1 MKFVKKR
8 IAAIMA
14 AAAFALGIVCGSLF
28 SNYIPIKPVEIK
40 KYNSSAE
47 NSKKISESS
56 AGSMKESSA
65 EEKNENT
72 VQTSE
77 LGDEEIEKKAKE
89 ILLSMTLDEKI
100 YQMMFVTPESITGV
114 GTCIQAGN
122 ATKEALGKYPVGG
135 IIYFKDNVIDKAQL
149 TKMIENTQSYS
160 KIPLFIGVDEEGG
173 SVRRLG
179 EAKELNMTEI
189 GDMSK
194 IGESGDTSESYNAAK
209 TIAGEISSFG
219 FNVDFAPVCDVL
231 LNSENTVVK
240 KRSFGGDTDIVSKMA
255 LSFVLGLQDNGVSAC
270 LKHFP
275 GHGATSGDTHDGYSV
290 NKSSSEDV
298 LEKEVKA
305 FESGINHGC
314 DFVMMGHISVPSLTE
329 SDIPC
334 SLSEKIVT
342 RLLKEELGFNGIAIT
357 DAMNMGA
364 VSDNYSCAQSVVEA
378 VKAGIDMI
386 LMPTD
391 VSQAFEAVK
400 QQVGDG
406 IDEKQIDESVLRILK
421 TKIRR
426 NIINI

>member
-1 MKFVKKR
+1 
-8 IAAIMA
+8 MA

-28 SNYIPIKPVEIK
+28 SNYIPIKPVDIK
-40 KYNSSAE
+40 KHNLLPENGMKNSGSDNDAKE
-47 NSKKISESS
+47 N
-56 AGSMKESSA
+56 AGED
-65 EEKNENT
+65 KNENSA
-72 VQTSE
+72 QTSE
-77 LGDEEIEKKAKE
+77 LSDEEIEKKAEK
-89 ILLSMTLDEKI
+89 ILSSMTLDEKI
-100 YQMMFVTPESITGV
+100 CQMMFVTPESITGV

-122 ATKEALGKYPVGG
+122 ATKEALEKYPVGG
-135 IIYFKDNVIDKAQL
+135 IIYFKNNVIDKAQL
-149 TKMIENTQSYS
+149 TTMIEKTQSYS

-194 IGESGDTSESYNAAK
+194 VGESGDTSESYNAAK

-240 KRSFGGDTDIVSKMA
+240 KRSFGSDTDLVGKMA

-290 NKSSSEDV
+290 DKNSREDV
-298 LEKEVKA
+298 LEKEVRA

-314 DFVMMGHISVPSLTE
+314 DFVMMGHISVPSLTD

-334 SLSEKIVT
+334 SLSEEIVT
-342 RLLKEELGFNGIAIT
+342 KLLKEELGFSGIAIT

-364 VSDNYSCAQSVVEA
+364 ISENYSCAQSAVEA

-400 QQVGDG
+400 QQVGNG
-406 IDEKQIDESVLRILK
+406 IDEKQIDASVLRILK